1 MITWQVI
8 PVVLSWGCF
17 PLTTYHDFLNRILPE
32 AECMN
37 LRKGRKFHI
46 LCYLS
51 LSFPFPLLPFLSLPF
66 PVAKR
71 SPLNPTIVVCGAL
84 YELSQPGL
92 AYLLIG
98 LCPATSQAYLADDYR
113 RVTNAGVRRLRS
125 ADNRTLHAHCFLPD
139 SFIGVVITPLIK
151 NKGDNLTD
159 IYNYRAIVLFNTK
172 ILERLLL
179 SKTRKSAFDGDKY
192 QFGFKAGHSTT
203 MCILGVV
210 KKLLIIIVTRAT
222 MCLHVL

>member
-8 PVVLSWGCF
+8 PVVMSWGCF

-51 LSFPFPLLPFLSLPF
+51 LSFPFPLLLFLSLPF

-139 SFIGVVITPLIK
+139 SFMGVVITPLIK

-159 IYNYRAIVLFNTK
+159 IYNYRAILFCLIPKFLKGCCCQRLGRVHLMVTNTN
-172 ILERLLL
+172 LV
-179 SKTRKSAFDGDKY
+179 SK
-192 QFGFKAGHSTT
+192 
-203 MCILGVV
+203 L
-210 KKLLIIIVTRAT
+210 VTRQR
-222 MCLHVL
+222 CVYWGSSKSY